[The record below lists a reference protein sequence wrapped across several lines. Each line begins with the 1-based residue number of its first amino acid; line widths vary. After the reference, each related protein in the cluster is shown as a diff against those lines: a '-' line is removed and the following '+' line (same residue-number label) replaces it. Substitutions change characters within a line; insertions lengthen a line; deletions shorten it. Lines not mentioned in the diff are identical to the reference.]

1 MRFNSYAAKLKKKK
15 KLKLHINLG
24 RSEKKIIYVTP
35 QKKSYAGESYKPCP
49 KI

>member
-15 KLKLHINLG
+15 PKLHKNLG
-24 RSEKKIIYVTP
+24 RSEKKNYLRDP
-35 QKKSYAGESYKPCP
+35 QKKSYTGESYKPCP